1 MPLLDLKAVP
11 VVESDGGEARV
22 DLLISTVADGHGC
35 PEISVGVPGHHG
47 RNSLTLVTTPIVST
61 LASKKYEKKTENTI
75 TPTLSPCSPR
85 RTAGQNYRC
94 HCPSRP
100 DKAGT

>member
-11 VVESDGGEARV
+11 VVESDGGEVRV
-22 DLLISTVADGHGC
+22 DLLVSTVADGHGC

-61 LASKKYEKKTENTI
+61 LASKKYEKKTEHFNTVHN
-75 TPTLSPCSPR
+75 TSE
-85 RTAGQNYRC
+85 
-94 HCPSRP
+94 
-100 DKAGT
+100 